1 MIKKFNENKETKSNS
16 PNKASQKALKII
28 RNEVKY
34 ETLLRAKESVT
45 KPNLKPSASKKRED
59 PQPTNKDPHE
69 VENLGPLGTSII
81 TLVILGFILKVIH
94 SNTDYLIG
102 KVPIAEGLLLKYK
115 YFISNNTAKILDS
128 KLIEKLTHFLN

>member
-1 MIKKFNENKETKSNS
+1 MIKKLNENKKSKSTS

-28 RNEVKY
+28 RNEVEY
-34 ETLLRAKESVT
+34 ETLLREKESVT

-69 VENLGPLGTSII
+69 VENLGALGTSII
-81 TLVILGFILKVIH
+81 TLVFFGFILKVIH

-102 KVPIAEGLLLKYK
+102 KVPIAEGLLSKYE
-115 YFISNNTAKILDS
+115 YFISNNISKILDS
-128 KLIEKLTHFLN
+128 KLIEKIIYFLN

>member
-1 MIKKFNENKETKSNS
+1 MIKKLNENKETKSTS

-34 ETLLRAKESVT
+34 ETLLRTKESVT
-45 KPNLKPSASKKRED
+45 KLKLKPSASKKRED
-59 PQPTNKDPHE
+59 PQLMNKDPYE
-69 VENLGPLGTSII
+69 VEKLGTLGTSII

-115 YFISNNTAKILDS
+115 YFISNNIAKILDS
-128 KLIEKLTHFLN
+128 KLTEKITYFLN